1 VSAFL
6 FAPVLFAFLVSV
18 LIFRLRV
25 RFACGNKND

>member
-6 FAPVLFAFLVSV
+6 FAPLLFAFFVIA

-25 RFACGNKND
+25 RFACGNKKD